1 MTTIG
6 HGEKNSPAS
15 LVQSLRGPIFQSMT
29 RAVLALLFAAVSAP
43 AFAQT
48 AGPTPGQI
56 VAQSQARLNQFQ
68 AQMQAGQLQQLQR
81 QNTLALQQPDPG
93 VQVQAMVRQQQI
105 QQQVDQNIALQQQ
118 MVQPQANASS
128 LTSQLQQYGDQ
139 IQRLQQAPVPQPV
152 PGL

>member
-1 MTTIG
+1 MSRTVVAIT
-6 HGEKNSPAS
+6 
-15 LVQSLRGPIFQSMT
+15 LL
-29 RAVLALLFAAVSAP
+29 LAFAGAP
-43 AFAQT
+43 ALAQT

-93 VQVQAMVRQQQI
+93 VQAQALVRQQQI
-105 QQQVDQNIALQQQ
+105 QQQVDQNLALQQQ
-118 MVQPQANASS
+118 ALRPQADPSS

-139 IQRLQQAPVPQPV
+139 IQQLQRAPVPQPG
-152 PGL
+152 PRP